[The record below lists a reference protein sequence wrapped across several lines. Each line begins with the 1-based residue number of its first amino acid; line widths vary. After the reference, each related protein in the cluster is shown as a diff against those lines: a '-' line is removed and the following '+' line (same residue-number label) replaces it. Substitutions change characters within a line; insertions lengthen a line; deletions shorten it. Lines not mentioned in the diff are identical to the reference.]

1 MLLPPRMRKVLALL
15 VLVLSIAVISIMA
28 FHGYELF
35 HEAWRRNWRS
45 ESVWGVKMW
54 IPYLALPLGLGLF
67 VMQMI
72 ADLIAAWRCDAEV
85 LGHGEFEEDY

>member
-1 MLLPPRMRKVLALL
+1 
-15 VLVLSIAVISIMA
+15 
-28 FHGYELF
+28 
-35 HEAWRRNWRS
+35 
-45 ESVWGVKMW
+45 MW